1 MSAPTQ
7 HKPTWLKVPLPHGE
21 EFRKLDDLVRQ
32 QGLVTVCREAQCPNR
47 GECWAH
53 GSASFMVCGEVCTRA
68 CAFCATRTAKP
79 APLDPGEP
87 ERVAFAVQAMQLRH
101 TLVTMVTRDDLPDG
115 GAAHIASVI
124 NAIRQHSP
132 ACIIEVLTS
141 DFGGSEEALQLV
153 IDARPHIFNHN
164 LETVERLT
172 PLVRFRAQYRRSLQ
186 VLRRAG
192 EIAPGLIT
200 TKSGMMLGLG
210 EDRDEVLAAM
220 QDLLDNGVRMLTL
233 GQYLQPTPR
242 HLPVI
247 EYVRPET
254 FAELRETALSMG
266 FEQVAAG
273 PLIRSSHF
281 SANFRPRE
289 EVLAAL
295 QDDLRQRGLLPEP
308 TEGAGTS

>member
-87 ERVAFAVQAMQLRH
+87 ERVALAVQAMQLRH

-115 GAAHIASVI
+115 GAAHMASVI
-124 NAIRQHSP
+124 RAIRKRSP
-132 ACIIEVLTS
+132 ECIIEVLTS
-141 DFGGSEEALQLV
+141 DFGGNEQALEAV

-172 PLVRFRAQYRRSLQ
+172 PLVRFRAQYRRSLHM
-186 VLRRAG
+186 LHRAG

-210 EDRDEVLAAM
+210 ESRGELLQSM

-247 EYVRPET
+247 EYITPDCFR
-254 FAELRETALSMG
+254 ELRDTALAMG

-281 SANFRPRE
+281 AANFRPRE

-295 QDDLRQRGLLPEP
+295 QADLRRRGMLPVA
-308 TEGAGTS
+308 TEGSDIS